1 VVSRIAE
8 RLLTGRLAFLLG
20 GVLELA
26 TYALAASRARARHP
40 QPPAQPPAPTA

>member
-1 VVSRIAE
+1 VASRIAE

-26 TYALAASRARARHP
+26 AYALAASQARARHRP
-40 QPPAQPPAPTA
+40 RPA